1 MTRLWKVGLG
11 RYGEF
16 ETPALEHNVLTIDFG
31 IKEDVSHAKDRD
43 AFVKVMEGIFPN
55 DKPKMHLNFAAQVNQ
70 FVNAMTV
77 GDLVVCPIK
86 SSSTIW
92 IGKVIGPYTP
102 TKGTG
107 SPSRSVEWLKKD
119 LPRDTFKQDLLYSFG
134 AFMTVCEITRNDALT
149 RVQGVIATGKD
160 LGYGSS
166 PTMKKTPAKT
176 AEIIATDEVDQL
188 VDLDQIAR
196 DQIEKRLASHFTGHS
211 LTKLVAAIL
220 QVQGM
225 KVHVSPPGADG
236 GIDILAGSGPL
247 GLESPRIVVQV
258 KSGNYV
264 VQHTDLQSLIGTV
277 QDTQADYALLVSWNG
292 FTAPAR
298 HRQNELFFRVR
309 FWGREQIL
317 DNLFSV
323 YDRLP
328 EEIRA
333 DLPLRRTWM
342 LVPDEGDDV

>member
-16 ETPALEHNVLTIDFG
+16 EAAALEHNTLTIDFD
-31 IKEDVSHAKDRD
+31 IKEDVSHAKDRE

-55 DKPKMHLNFAAQVNQ
+55 GKPKTHLNFAAQVNQ
-70 FVNAMTV
+70 FVNVAAV
-77 GDLVVCPIK
+77 GDVVVCPIK

-92 IGKVIGPYTP
+92 IGQINGPCAPSKT
-102 TKGTG
+102 TG
-107 SPSRSVEWLKKD
+107 LLSRPIKWLKKD

-134 AFMTVCEITRNDALT
+134 AFNTVCEIARNDALI
-149 RVQGVIATGKD
+149 RVQNVIATGKD
-160 LGYGSS
+160 LGYGSTPS
-166 PTMKKTPAKT
+166 LKKTATKV
-176 AEIIATDEVDQL
+176 AEIIATDEADQL
-188 VDLDQIAR
+188 VDLELIAR
-196 DQIEKRLASHFTGHS
+196 DQIEKRLASHFTGHN

-225 KVHVSPPGADG
+225 SAHVSPPGADG

-264 VQHTDLQSLIGTV
+264 AQHTDLQSLIGTV
-277 QDTQADYALLVSWNG
+277 QDTKADYALLVSWNG
-292 FTAPAR
+292 FTASTR

-342 LVPDEGDDV
+342 LVPDEGEDA